1 MGCSLHP
8 SRRQSRQW
16 HPPGRIRDPAHAQG
30 GGRHVPRPRAG
41 LCQCSVTL
49 FRVCSGSRRQQL
61 SRYGRGLE
69 LLWRGPGELRNR
81 RRQRC
86 AGGKSQLRLR
96 RRLRRFAGRLLEW
109 QGTCQR
115 RRRRA
120 DCCWISQG
128 LGRRRTGPRDGQ
140 RALGCL
146 GGSGCVRRDSDSAG
160 LVGVCGE
167 SLGTPSTRISA
178 EGPEAGPGRPRR
190 LAWRTRRLRGTWRR
204 SRLLLQCRIG
214 RVLIIFAAL
223 CGAAGAPPCA
233 AERAL

>member
-1 MGCSLHP
+1 MGRSLHP

-30 GGRHVPRPRAG
+30 GGRHVPHARAG
-41 LCQCSVTL
+41 LCQCRVAL
-49 FRVCSGSRRQQL
+49 FRVCSGSRRRLL
-61 SRYGRGLE
+61 SRHGRGLE
-69 LLWRGPGELRNR
+69 LLWRGPGEPRDR

-86 AGGKSQLRLR
+86 AGGKSRLR
-96 RRLRRFAGRLLEW
+96 RRWRRFAGRLLQR

-128 LGRRRTGPRDGQ
+128 LGKLGIGPRDGQ

-146 GGSGCVRRDSDSAG
+146 GGSGCVRMDSDSAG
-160 LVGVCGE
+160 LVGVRGE

-178 EGPEAGPGRPRR
+178 EGPEAGPGRPLR
-190 LAWRTRRLRGTWRR
+190 LAWRTRRPRGTRKR
-204 SRLLLQCRIG
+204 SRLLLQFRIG
-214 RVLIIFAAL
+214 RI
-223 CGAAGAPPCA
+223 
-233 AERAL
+233 RALIG